1 MRKMSPTF
9 ALLAAFAIAAALGAC
24 TPVTQVWNDV
34 VHTVLPA
41 DDAGPTQEQIAA
53 LPDLNDF
60 VTASGEPDRHP
71 AAARIAALGEEV
83 LAALNDPQ
91 AGEAERDAVLRK
103 VLARDVDIPLIGRFA
118 LGRYWNKTNAE
129 QRGEYLPLFKDFLV
143 RTYAARLGGIHID
156 DFKVLDAQKVGDADI
171 LVHSRV
177 DTGERHPVR
186 ADWRV
191 REHDGHY
198 LILDLSVEGISMAVI
213 LRQEFGSILGK
224 KGIEGLLTMLR
235 ERTNAA
241 GT

>member
-1 MRKMSPTF
+1 MF
-9 ALLAAFAIAAALGAC
+9 ALLAAFTIAAALGAC

-41 DDAGPTQEQIAA
+41 DDDAAPTQEQIAA

-60 VTASGEPDRHP
+60 VTAAGETDRHP

-83 LAALNDPQ
+83 LAALNDPL
-91 AGEAERDAVLRK
+91 AGETERDAVLCK
-103 VLARDVDIPLIGRFA
+103 VLARDVDIPLIARFA

-129 QRGEYLPLFKDFLV
+129 QREEYLTLFKAFLI
-143 RTYAARLGGIHID
+143 RTYAVRLGGINID
-156 DFKVLDAQKVGDADI
+156 DFEVLDAQAVGDADI

-191 REHDGHY
+191 RERDGRY

-213 LRQEFGSILGK
+213 LRQEFGSILRK
-224 KGIEGLLTMLR
+224 KGVEGLLTMLR
-235 ERTNAA
+235 DRTTAA
-241 GT
+241 GS